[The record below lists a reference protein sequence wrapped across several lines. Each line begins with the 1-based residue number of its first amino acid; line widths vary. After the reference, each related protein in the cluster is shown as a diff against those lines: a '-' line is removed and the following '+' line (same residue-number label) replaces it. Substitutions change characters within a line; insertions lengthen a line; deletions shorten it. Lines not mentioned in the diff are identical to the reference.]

1 MSSARNLSFEPK
13 PRVPGNA
20 CPVFLNWDTAEH
32 SRFSIAPEP
41 TGALVSNKAE
51 VESGAKLDAMMA
63 QKNSEEA
70 NRALHVIRRGILRK
84 LSKHFTSL
92 SALPQGKAG
101 ATEGDHYESERPDS
115 CREANSGN

>member
-1 MSSARNLSFEPK
+1 MSFEPK

-20 CPVFLNWDTAEH
+20 CPVFLNWDTAEQVGF
-32 SRFSIAPEP
+32 RLRPNRPA
-41 TGALVSNKAE
+41 ALAGHKAE

-63 QKNSEEA
+63 QKNSDEA
-70 NRALHVIRRGILRK
+70 NRALQVIRRSTLHK

-115 CREANSGN
+115 CRGANPGN